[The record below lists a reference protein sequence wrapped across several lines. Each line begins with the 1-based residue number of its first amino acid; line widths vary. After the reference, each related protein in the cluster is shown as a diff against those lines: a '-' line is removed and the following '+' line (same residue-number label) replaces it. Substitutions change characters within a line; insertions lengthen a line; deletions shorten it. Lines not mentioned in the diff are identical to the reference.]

1 MKNYITLEFDEILK
15 QLADKA
21 QSNIVK
27 ARYLALVPSLNEAE
41 VIRRLDETTQAKR
54 IIEQIGTP
62 PLPTMTDLQKV
73 IDLIAIDAILMPDQI
88 AHVTS
93 FLVSCRRIKAYLEKA
108 KSTDIIIAWYG
119 ESINELSELEK
130 EYCGKAGYATTHA
143 NTRSRSCLWKFYKA
157 IRRCATAK

>member
-27 ARYLALVPSLNEAE
+27 ARCLALAPSLNETE

-62 PLPTMTDLQKV
+62 PLPTMTDLQV
-73 IDLIAIDAILMPDQI
+73 
-88 AHVTS
+88 
-93 FLVSCRRIKAYLEKA
+93 CR
-108 KSTDIIIAWYG
+108 
-119 ESINELSELEK
+119 
-130 EYCGKAGYATTHA
+130 
-143 NTRSRSCLWKFYKA
+143 
-157 IRRCATAK
+157 